1 MEHRATLE
9 TIAPTVDDAVDKGL
23 LELGV
28 NRDQVDIEVLDEG
41 SGGLFGLGSREA
53 RVRLTLKG
61 SIEWEEKPRR
71 AAAPMS
77 PHEADNTMSIATTTV
92 QQLLEH
98 MGVNARVSASLGEED
113 ETGQPAPIV
122 VDIEGEDLSILIGR
136 RAETLNALQMITR
149 MIVGKEVGYSAHL
162 IIDVSGYRQRREE
175 TLRQV
180 AERMARQAVT
190 TGRRQS
196 LEPMPPFE
204 RRIIHLALRESD
216 EVSTES
222 VGEDPRRKV
231 VIIPKQA

>member
-9 TIAPTVDDAVDKGL
+9 TIAPTVEDAIDKGL
-23 LELGV
+23 GELGAK
-28 NRDQVDIEVLDEG
+28 RDQVEIEVLDEG

-53 RVRLTLKG
+53 RVRLTLRG
-61 SIEWEEKPRR
+61 SMEAKREPRQP
-71 AAAPMS
+71 AEPIS
-77 PHEADNTMSIATTTV
+77 PHEAENIMSIATATV

-98 MGVNARVSASLGEED
+98 MGISARVSASLGEMD

-122 VDIEGEDLSILIGR
+122 VDIQGEDLSILIGR
-136 RAETLNALQMITR
+136 SAETLNALQLITR
-149 MIVGKEVGYSAHL
+149 MIVGKEIGHSAHL
-162 IIDVSGYRQRREE
+162 IVDVSGYRRRREE
-175 TLRQV
+175 HLRQL

-204 RRIIHLALRESD
+204 RRIIHVALGESN

-222 VGEDPRRKV
+222 VGEEPRRKV
-231 VIIPKQA
+231 VIIPK